1 MPNFGQYDFQKS
13 IFSPCGM
20 NGYEHDLG
28 REKTNLDVFYTI
40 LNFFFASEDRNMKI
54 TPIKRFM
61 LDPVYKDS

>member
-1 MPNFGQYDFQKS
+1 
-13 IFSPCGM
+13 M

-54 TPIKRFM
+54 ASTPHFI
-61 LDPVYKDS
+61 PN